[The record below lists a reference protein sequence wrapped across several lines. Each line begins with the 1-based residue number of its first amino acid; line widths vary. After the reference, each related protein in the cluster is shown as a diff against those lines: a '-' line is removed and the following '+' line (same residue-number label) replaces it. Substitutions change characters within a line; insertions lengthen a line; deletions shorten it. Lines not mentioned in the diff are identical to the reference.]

1 MSRDKERHK
10 AESEGR
16 RLLRG
21 PDVGGEYEAVLAPS
35 LM

>member
-1 MSRDKERHK
+1 MSRDKERRK
-10 AESEGR
+10 AEGR
-16 RLLRG
+16 RLLR